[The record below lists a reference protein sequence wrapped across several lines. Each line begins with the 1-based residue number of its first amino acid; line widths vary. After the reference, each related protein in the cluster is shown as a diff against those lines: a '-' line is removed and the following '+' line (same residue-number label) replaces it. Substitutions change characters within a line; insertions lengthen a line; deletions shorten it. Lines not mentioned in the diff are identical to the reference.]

1 MTPAPLSLRHALL
14 ALAVTVVWGT
24 NFVVIK
30 VGLGQLP
37 PLTFAALRFALAF
50 APADLF
56 LKRPDAPIRNLAAY
70 GVLIGLGQFGLL
82 YIAMHGMISPGL
94 ASLVIQSQVFMTI
107 GLAMWLTRE
116 RLRGFQWAAL
126 AVGAAGLA
134 VIFTHTDAVTTAGG
148 LGLVLVAA
156 LCWALGNTVQRA
168 TPGVSSLAYVVWSSL
183 FSVPPLIAVALVMEG
198 WSAMAAGVAHASPV
212 TWAVILWQSL
222 GNTLFGY
229 GAWGFLLARYPAAV
243 ISPFA
248 LLIPVSG
255 MAASALLLGEPLPLW
270 KLAAAGLILSGLAI
284 NLVGPRLVRPA
295 QTS

>member
-1 MTPAPLSLRHALL
+1 MTAAPLSLRHALL

-50 APADLF
+50 APAALF
-56 LKRPDAPIRNLAAY
+56 LRRPDVPIRNLAAY

-107 GLAMWLTRE
+107 GLSMWLTRE
-116 RLRGFQWAAL
+116 RLRGFQWVAL
-126 AVGAAGLA
+126 AVGAAGLG
-134 VIFTHTDAVTTAGG
+134 VIFTHTDAVTTAAG

-168 TPGVSSLAYVVWSSL
+168 TPQVNSLAYVVWSSL
-183 FSVPPLIAVALVMEG
+183 FAVPPLIAVALVLEG
-198 WSAMAAGVAHASPV
+198 WPAMSAGIAHASPF
-212 TWAVILWQSL
+212 TWAVILWQSI

-229 GAWGFLLARYPAAV
+229 GAWGFLLGRYPAATV
-243 ISPFA
+243 SPFA

-255 MAASALLLGEPLPLW
+255 MGASALLLGEPLPLW
-270 KLAAAGLILSGLAI
+270 KLAAAALIIGGLAV
-284 NLVGPRLVRPA
+284 NLAGPRLARAA

>member
-1 MTPAPLSLRHALL
+1 MTAAPLSLRHALL

-50 APADLF
+50 APAALF
-56 LKRPDAPIRNLAAY
+56 LRRPQVPIRNLAAY

-82 YIAMHGMISPGL
+82 YIAMHGRISPGL

-107 GLAMWLTRE
+107 GLSMWLTRE
-116 RLRGFQWAAL
+116 RLRGFQWVAL
-126 AVGAAGLA
+126 AVGAAGLG
-134 VIFTHTDAVTTAGG
+134 VIFTHTDAVTTVAG

-156 LCWALGNTVQRA
+156 LCWALGNTVQRSS
-168 TPGVSSLAYVVWSSL
+168 PQVNSLAYVVWSSL
-183 FSVPPLIAVALVMEG
+183 FSGPPLIAVALVLEG
-198 WSAMAAGVAHASPV
+198 WPAMSAGITHASPV
-212 TWAVILWQSL
+212 TWAVILWQSI

-229 GAWGFLLARYPAAV
+229 GAWGFLLARYPAATV
-243 ISPFA
+243 SPFA

-255 MAASALLLGEPLPLW
+255 MGASTLMLGEPLPLW
-270 KLAAAGLILSGLAI
+270 KLAAAGLIIGGLAV
-284 NLVGPRLVRPA
+284 NLVGPRFARRA

>member
-1 MTPAPLSLRHALL
+1 MTAAPLSLRHALL

-50 APADLF
+50 APAALF
-56 LKRPDAPIRNLAAY
+56 LRRPDVPIRNLAAY

-107 GLAMWLTRE
+107 GLSMWLTRE
-116 RLRGFQWAAL
+116 RLRGFQWVAL
-126 AVGAAGLA
+126 AVGAAGLR
-134 VIFTHTDAVTTAGG
+134 VIFTHTDAVTTAAG

-168 TPGVSSLAYVVWSSL
+168 TPQANSLAYVVWSSL
-183 FSVPPLIAVALVMEG
+183 FAVPPLIAVALVLEG
-198 WSAMAAGVAHASPV
+198 WPAMSAGIAHASPV
-212 TWAVILWQSL
+212 TWAVILWQSI

-229 GAWGFLLARYPAAV
+229 GAWGFLLGRYPAATV
-243 ISPFA
+243 SPFA

-255 MAASALLLGEPLPLW
+255 MGASALLLGEPLPLW
-270 KLAAAGLILSGLAI
+270 KLAAAALIIGGLAV
-284 NLVGPRLVRPA
+284 NLAGPRLARAA

>member
-1 MTPAPLSLRHALL
+1 MTAPALSLRHALL

-37 PLTFAALRFALAF
+37 PLTFASLRFALAF
-50 APADLF
+50 APAALF
-56 LKRPDAPIRNLAAY
+56 LRRPDVPIRNLAAY

-107 GLAMWLTRE
+107 GLSIWLTRE

-126 AVGAAGLA
+126 AVGAAGLG

-168 TPGVSSLAYVVWSSL
+168 TPQVNSLAYVVWSSL
-183 FSVPPLIAVALVMEG
+183 FSVPPLIAVALVREG
-198 WSAMAAGVAHASPV
+198 WPAMAAGITHATPT
-212 TWAVILWQSL
+212 TWAVILWQSI

-229 GAWGFLLARYPAAV
+229 GVWGFLLARYPAATV
-243 ISPFA
+243 SPFA

-255 MAASALLLGEPLPLW
+255 MAASALWLGEPLPAW
-270 KLAAAGLILSGLAI
+270 KLAAAGLILAGLAI
-284 NLVGPRLVRPA
+284 NLLGPRLARPV

>member
-1 MTPAPLSLRHALL
+1 MTAPPLSLRHALL
-14 ALAVTVVWGT
+14 ALAVTIVWGT

-50 APADLF
+50 APAALF
-56 LKRPDAPIRNLAAY
+56 LKRPDVPIRNLAAF

-116 RLRGFQWAAL
+116 RLRSFQWIAL
-126 AVGAAGLA
+126 AVGGAGLV
-134 VIFTHTDAVTTAGG
+134 VIFSHTDALTTVPGHA
-148 LGLVLVAA
+148 LVLVGA
-156 LCWALGNTVQRA
+156 LCWALGNTVQRS
-168 TPGVSSLAYVVWSSL
+168 TPSVNSLAYVVWSSL
-183 FSVPPLIAVALVMEG
+183 FSVPPLVVVALLLEG
-198 WSAMAAGVAHASPV
+198 WPAVSAGVAHASAT

-222 GNTLFGY
+222 GNTIFGY

-243 ISPFA
+243 VSPFA
-248 LLIPVSG
+248 LLIPVFG
-255 MAASALLLGEPLPLW
+255 MGASALLLGEPLPGW
-270 KLAAAGLILSGLAI
+270 KLAAAALILSGLAV
-284 NLVGPRLVRPA
+284 NLLGPRLARTA
-295 QTS
+295 